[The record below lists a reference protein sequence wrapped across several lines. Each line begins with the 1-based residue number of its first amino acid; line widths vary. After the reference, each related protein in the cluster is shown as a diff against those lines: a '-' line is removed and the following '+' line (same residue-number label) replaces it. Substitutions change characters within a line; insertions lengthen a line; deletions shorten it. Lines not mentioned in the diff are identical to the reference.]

1 MEKAEILEKL
11 SFYTLAPPRFQTLI
25 EDRARK
31 VLLPQN
37 KLLFLEGDACNEV
50 GFVGT
55 GNIRVSKIGETG
67 REITLYHVNPGEG
80 CVLNISCAFADLGY
94 PAMATV
100 EEETEMVTFPS
111 TLFQEWMAKTE
122 VRGFVFE
129 LFSRRLTQVIT
140 LIEEVLF
147 RKMDQRLAEF
157 LVKTFDNQ
165 GKPKRVIQMTQE
177 QIAAEMGTAREVINR
192 LLKEF
197 ERVEAIQSGRGRIQ
211 LKNEAILKTYYHLS

>member
-1 MEKAEILEKL
+1 MEKVEILENL
-11 SFYTLAPPRFQTLI
+11 RFYKLAPPKFQSLI
-25 EDRARK
+25 ENSARK
-31 VLLPQN
+31 VILPQN

-50 GFVGT
+50 GFVGI
-55 GNIRVSKIGETG
+55 GSIRVSKIGETG

-111 TLFQEWMAKTE
+111 TLFQEWMAKIE

-140 LIEEVLF
+140 LIEEILF

-157 LVKTFDNQ
+157 LIKTFDNQ

-177 QIAAEMGTAREVINR
+177 QIASEMGTAREVINR

-197 ERVEAIQSGRGRIQ
+197 ERVEAIESSRGRI
-211 LKNEAILKTYYHLS
+211 LLRNESILKEYFQST

>member
-1 MEKAEILEKL
+1 MEKTQILEKL
-11 SFYTLAPPRFQTLI
+11 QFYARSEPRFKTMI
-25 EDRARK
+25 ENHAQK
-31 VLLPQN
+31 ASLPQG
-37 KLLFLEGDACNEV
+37 KLLFLEGDACKEV

-100 EEETEMVTFPS
+100 EEETEMVTFPAA
-111 TLFQEWMAKTE
+111 LFQEWMARTE
-122 VRGFVFE
+122 IRGFVFE

-165 GKPKRVIQMTQE
+165 GKPKRIIQITQE

-197 ERVEAIQSGRGRIQ
+197 ERIEAIESSRGRIR
-211 LKNEAILKTYYHLS
+211 LKNEIILKEYYE

>member
-1 MEKAEILEKL
+1 MEKSEILEKL
-11 SFYTLAPPRFQTLI
+11 SFYTQAPPRFQTSI
-25 EDRARK
+25 ENYARK
-31 VLLPQN
+31 VLLSPN
-37 KLLFLEGDACNEV
+37 KLLFLEGDACSEV

-157 LVKTFDNQ
+157 LIKTFDNQ

-197 ERVEAIQSGRGRIQ
+197 ERVEAIQSSRGRIQ
-211 LKNEAILKTYYHLS
+211 LKNEAILKTFYQFS